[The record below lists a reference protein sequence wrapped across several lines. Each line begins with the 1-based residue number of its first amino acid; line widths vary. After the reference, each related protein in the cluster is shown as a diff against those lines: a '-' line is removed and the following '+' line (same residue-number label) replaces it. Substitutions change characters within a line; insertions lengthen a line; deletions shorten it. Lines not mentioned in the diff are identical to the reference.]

1 MSFARA
7 IAFFLGLLAL
17 DAAAAFV
24 LLVIAG
30 TVAPKG
36 SGTSLTIILGAL
48 LLAIFVA
55 YVASGVI
62 YARLLSSA
70 AFAQGGR
77 WLLGGLFALASI
89 VLFALAVVATLVV
102 FNR

>member
-1 MSFARA
+1 MSIARA
-7 IAFFLGLLAL
+7 IAFFLGFLAL

-30 TVAPKG
+30 IVAPKG
-36 SGTSLTIILGAL
+36 METSLTIILGAL

-55 YVASGVI
+55 YAASAVI
-62 YARLLSSA
+62 YARLLSTA
-70 AFAQGGR
+70 AFAPGGR
-77 WLLGGLFALASI
+77 WLLGGLFALTVI
-89 VLFALAVVATLVV
+89 VLYAASVVVTLVM